1 LCNHDH
7 EQVEWEYSRQLAL
20 RRLEQEQGSREA
32 AEELSVAEGETT
44 KDHRPDAAALSMA
57 RVGSEAR
64 IVSDDEDDDGKDDRN
79 LYIVLIRYINT
90 HVIRSCPTPP
100 QGYITHCLTRHD
112 FCSLYFRFFLFM
124 YKHFI

>member
-32 AEELSVAEGETT
+32 AEELSVSEGETT
-44 KDHRPDAAALSMA
+44 KADAAQQQQPLSSVA

-90 HVIRSCPTPP
+90 HVIRSCPAVRLRPRE
-100 QGYITHCLTRHD
+100 G
-112 FCSLYFRFFLFM
+112 SLAA
-124 YKHFI
+124 